1 MFKKFIYKIFIIFI
15 LLAGV
20 ASAQITYEEILANP
34 TDLEL
39 NLNYAKQQE
48 SSGNL
53 KLTIS
58 TLERLSMLY
67 PESLEIKL
75 YLLSILIKMDS
86 KVKVDLMVRTM
97 LNDPNTT
104 TETKKLVAELL
115 SDTGTKKKESK
126 WFAYL
131 DMKYS
136 QTEEDNIS
144 AITKTKTLMQ
154 EGNIIPSPEV
164 DSRLI
169 VEYDK
174 TNTRTS
180 SLTIGKNI
188 NDSSSLFFNFG
199 LDINTI
205 NKKETGD
212 SDVASSSMSYFK
224 VIGDHYISP
233 YVYWTKLNYR
243 KSADY
248 DTLGLG
254 INNTYI
260 INEKNNLNYG
270 FSFSDTAYVRT
281 SVFDTAKDNDNG
293 TYLGFIRHN
302 YNLTKKTQLGTKLS
316 LGRIESIKEFD
327 SYDSKGINLSISQIL
342 PFGTLKLKSTYLK
355 NDYDEVESFVSPT
368 IIRKDESLVT
378 VLSLDG
384 LLNKVIPFNKFK
396 KKYDKENSIFYTLN
410 LKKSD
415 VSSNILNHDIERNF
429 FTVGLTKRINLS
441 ELF

>member
-1 MFKKFIYKIFIIFI
+1 
-15 LLAGV
+15 
-20 ASAQITYEEILANP
+20 
-34 TDLEL
+34 
-39 NLNYAKQQE
+39 
-48 SSGNL
+48 
-53 KLTIS
+53 
-58 TLERLSMLY
+58 
-67 PESLEIKL
+67 
-75 YLLSILIKMDS
+75 
-86 KVKVDLMVRTM
+86 
-97 LNDPNTT
+97 
-104 TETKKLVAELL
+104 
-115 SDTGTKKKESK
+115 
-126 WFAYL
+126 
-131 DMKYS
+131 MKYS

-154 EGNIIPSPEV
+154 EDNIIPSPEV

-180 SLTIGKNI
+180 SLTVGKNI
-188 NDSSSLFFNFG
+188 NDSSSLFFNLG

-212 SDVASSSMSYFK
+212 SDVISSSMSYFK
-224 VIGDHYISP
+224 VIGNHYISP
-233 YVYWTKLNYR
+233 YVYWNKLNYR
-243 KSADY
+243 KLADY
-248 DTLGLG
+248 DSLGLG

-270 FSFSDTAYVRT
+270 FSFSDTNYVQT
-281 SVFDTAKDNDNG
+281 TIFDTAKDNDNG
-293 TYLGFIRHN
+293 TYLSFIRHN

-342 PFGTLKLKSTYLK
+342 PVGTLKLKSTYLK
-355 NDYDEVESFVSPT
+355 NDYDEVESFVSST

-384 LLNKVIPFNKFK
+384 LLNQIIPLK
-396 KKYDKENSIFYTLN
+396 KNFDRENSIFYTLN

>member
-1 MFKKFIYKIFIIFI
+1 MKQVLKIFLIT
-15 LLAGV
+15 LLI
-20 ASAQITYEEILANP
+20 SANSFAAEITYKEILDNP

-67 PESLEIKL
+67 PTNTDIKL

-86 KVKVDLMVRTM
+86 SVKVDLMVKTM
-97 LNDPNTT
+97 MNDPNTSI
-104 TETKKLVAELL
+104 ETRKLIAELL
-115 SDTGTKKKESK
+115 SNTGEKKKESK

-131 DMKYS
+131 DIKYS

-144 AITKTKTLMQ
+144 GITKTKQLLQ
-154 EGNIIPSPEV
+154 EGSKIPYTTV
-164 DSRLI
+164 DSRLV

-174 TNTRTS
+174 AYTRAG
-180 SLTIGKNI
+180 SLTVGKNI
-188 NDSSSLFFNFG
+188 DESSSLFFNLG

-205 NKKETGD
+205 NKKIKGD
-212 SDVASSSMSYFK
+212 NDVVSSSVSYFK
-224 VIGDHYISP
+224 AKDNHYISP
-233 YVYWTKLNYR
+233 YVFWSKPNYR
-243 KSADY
+243 KQADY
-248 DTLGLG
+248 DTMGYG

-270 FSFSDTAYVRT
+270 LSYSDTSYVQNAA
-281 SVFDTAKDNDNG
+281 FDTAADNDSGVYSSFVRYN
-293 TYLGFIRHN
+293 H
-302 YNLTKKTQLGTKLS
+302 NLTKKTQIGTKLIW
-316 LGRIESIKEFD
+316 GRTESKKKFD
-327 SYDSKGINLSISQIL
+327 SYDSTGINLTLSQIL

-355 NDYDEVESFVSPT
+355 NDYDEIESFVSPT

-378 VLSLDG
+378 ALSLDG
-384 LLNKVIPFNKFK
+384 QLNQILPFLKRFDK
-396 KKYDKENSIFYTLN
+396 KNTIFYSLN
-410 LKKSD
+410 IRQSD

-429 FTVGLTKRINLS
+429 TTIGLTKRINLNG
-441 ELF
+441 LF

>member
-1 MFKKFIYKIFIIFI
+1 MKQVLKIFLIT
-15 LLAGV
+15 LLI
-20 ASAQITYEEILANP
+20 SANSFAAEITYKEILDNP

-67 PESLEIKL
+67 PSNTDIKL

-86 KVKVDLMVRTM
+86 AVKVDLMVKTM
-97 LNDPNTT
+97 MNDPNTSV
-104 TETKKLVAELL
+104 ETRKLIAELL
-115 SDTGTKKKESK
+115 SNTGEKKKESK

-131 DMKYS
+131 DIKYS

-144 AITKTKTLMQ
+144 GITKTKQLLQ
-154 EGNIIPSPEV
+154 EGSKIPYTTV
-164 DSRLI
+164 DSRLV

-174 TNTRTS
+174 AYTRAG
-180 SLTIGKNI
+180 SLTVGKNI
-188 NDSSSLFFNFG
+188 DESSSLFFNLG

-205 NKKETGD
+205 NKKIKGD
-212 SDVASSSMSYFK
+212 NDVVSSSVSYFK
-224 VIGDHYISP
+224 AKDNHYISP
-233 YVYWTKLNYR
+233 YVFWSKPNYR
-243 KSADY
+243 KQADY
-248 DTLGLG
+248 DTMGYG

-270 FSFSDTAYVRT
+270 LSYSDTSYVQNAA
-281 SVFDTAKDNDNG
+281 FDTAADNDSGVYSSFVRYN
-293 TYLGFIRHN
+293 H
-302 YNLTKKTQLGTKLS
+302 NLTKKTQIGTKLIW
-316 LGRIESIKEFD
+316 GRTESKKKFD
-327 SYDSKGINLSISQIL
+327 SYDSTGINLTLSQIL

-355 NDYDEVESFVSPT
+355 NDYDEIESFVSPT

-378 VLSLDG
+378 ALSLDG
-384 LLNKVIPFNKFK
+384 QLNQILPFLKRFDK
-396 KKYDKENSIFYTLN
+396 KNTIFYSLN
-410 LKKSD
+410 IRQSD

-429 FTVGLTKRINLS
+429 TTIGLTKRINLNG
-441 ELF
+441 LF